1 MNNTTKTVL
10 KIDNLSICFD
20 INEKKCHAIRDLNL
34 TVNAGEL
41 VALVGE
47 SGCGKTLCASFS
59 MGLGPQTASL
69 EAGSILVNG
78 QDMTQA
84 DDAAWNTIRGK
95 DVSMIFQEPMTSLNP
110 LMKVGRQIAENALN
124 RGVPKAEAKN
134 KALEMIRLAG
144 LPDTNRI
151 YNCYPH
157 QLSGGQRQ
165 RIMIC
170 LALINQ
176 PKLLIADEPTTALDV
191 TIQAQVLE
199 IIREMCTKTGTAVLI
214 ITHDLGVVSH
224 LCDRTYVMYAG
235 SIVESGPTAQIIQH
249 PKHPYT
255 KGLLAC
261 LPDIS
266 KKGQRLENIKHSVPP
281 LEKRPEVGCIYANRC
296 NECMDC
302 CTQITPQ
309 RIAFGQREIACHKY
323 TLDNLEE

>member
-1 MNNTTKTVL
+1 
-10 KIDNLSICFD
+10 
-20 INEKKCHAIRDLNL
+20 
-34 TVNAGEL
+34 
-41 VALVGE
+41 
-47 SGCGKTLCASFS
+47 
-59 MGLGPQTASL
+59 
-69 EAGSILVNG
+69 
-78 QDMTQA
+78 
-84 DDAAWNTIRGK
+84 
-95 DVSMIFQEPMTSLNP
+95 MTSLNP
-110 LMKVGRQIAENALN
+110 LMKVGRQIAENATN
-124 RGVPKAEAKN
+124 RGVSKAQAKE

-144 LPDTNRI
+144 LPDAHRI
-151 YNCYPH
+151 YECYPH

-235 SIVESGPTAQIIQH
+235 SIVESGPTAQIIQN

-255 KGLLAC
+255 RGLLAC

-281 LEKRPEVGCIYANRC
+281 LEKRPEIGCIYANRC
-296 NECMDC
+296 DECMDC
-302 CTQITPQ
+302 CKQITPK
-309 RIAFGQREIACHKY
+309 RIVFGQREIACHKY